1 MVTEKTV
8 PITGEDGV
16 MAVMTNLMAGAG
28 IMNAGLEVMVP
39 VPVDGVKV
47 IVALLN
53 AIVLLPLVAVKLLNV
68 AMLLEFVV
76 AVVVPESVQLE
87 DCPVLTAALTV
98 IPAPIKLPY

>member
-1 MVTEKTV
+1 M
-8 PITGEDGV
+8 
-16 MAVMTNLMAGAG
+16 
-28 IMNAGLEVMVP
+28 MNAGLEVMVP

>member
-47 IVALLN
+47 MVALLK
-53 AIVLLPLVAVKLLNV
+53 AVVVLLLEAAKLLKV
-68 AMLLEFVV
+68 AKLPEFVV
-76 AVVVPESVQLE
+76 AVMVPESVQLE

-98 IPAPIKLPY
+98 MPAPIKLPY